1 MSFQAGSEHVMN
13 SLNPFY
19 QRYGAWAVVTGASEG
34 IGAAFARELAASKFH
49 LVLVA
54 RRQSLLDSLATELT
68 DLYGIQVHIIATD
81 LSTAKGTSSVIDAC
95 AELDIGLL
103 VQAAG
108 FGTSGSFIA
117 NTLEDERGLIALNCA
132 SVLELAW
139 HFARRFAAQKRGGMI
154 FLSSV
159 VAFHGVPR
167 QANYAASK
175 AYVQSL
181 AEGLHVE
188 LKPLGVDVLSVA
200 PGPITSGFA
209 GRSGLDVG
217 NAPAPSIVAKA
228 ALHCLGKQTTVR
240 PGFLSKLL
248 GYSLNLL
255 PRWGRILVMTQI
267 MKGMTKNR
275 P

>member
-1 MSFQAGSEHVMN
+1 
-13 SLNPFY
+13 
-19 QRYGAWAVVTGASEG
+19 
-34 IGAAFARELAASKFH
+34 
-49 LVLVA
+49 
-54 RRQSLLDSLATELT
+54 
-68 DLYGIQVHIIATD
+68 
-81 LSTAKGTSSVIDAC
+81 
-95 AELDIGLL
+95 
-103 VQAAG
+103 
-108 FGTSGSFIA
+108 
-117 NTLEDERGLIALNCA
+117 
-132 SVLELAW
+132 
-139 HFARRFAAQKRGGMI
+139 MI

-200 PGPITSGFA
+200 AGPIASGFA
-209 GRSGLDVG
+209 ARSGLDVG

-228 ALHCLGKQTTVR
+228 ALRCLGKQTTVR